1 MCIRDRGI
9 GGAGISAIA
18 RVLLGRG
25 FQVSG
30 SDMQANA
37 QTAALAAE
45 GARVFVGHDAAHLD
59 DAELLVISSAV
70 PESNPE
76 LAAARERGLPV
87 LKRADLLGQ
96 LMRGSIGIAVA
107 GTHGKTTTTGMI
119 AHILLEAGLDR
130 CV

>member
-1 MCIRDRGI
+1 MTKDVELRPGMRIHLVGI

-25 FQVSG
+25 FRVSG

-37 QTAALAAE
+37 QTAALTAE
-45 GARVFVGHDAAHLD
+45 GARVFVGHNAAHLG
-59 DAELLVISSAV
+59 DAELLIISSAV

-76 LAAARERGLPV
+76 WTC
-87 LKRADLLGQ
+87 LLYT
-96 LMRGSIGIAVA
+96 S
-107 GTHGKTTTTGMI
+107 
-119 AHILLEAGLDR
+119 R

>member
-1 MCIRDRGI
+1 MTKDVELTPGMRLHLVGI
-9 GGAGISAIA
+9 GGAGMSAIA

-37 QTAALAAE
+37 QTDALAAE
-45 GARVFVGHDAAHLD
+45 GARVYVGHDAANLG

-76 LAAARERGLPV
+76 LAAARGRGLLV
-87 LKRADLLGQ
+87 LKRADLLG
-96 LMRGSIGIAVA
+96 
-107 GTHGKTTTTGMI
+107 
-119 AHILLEAGLDR
+119 
-130 CV
+130 